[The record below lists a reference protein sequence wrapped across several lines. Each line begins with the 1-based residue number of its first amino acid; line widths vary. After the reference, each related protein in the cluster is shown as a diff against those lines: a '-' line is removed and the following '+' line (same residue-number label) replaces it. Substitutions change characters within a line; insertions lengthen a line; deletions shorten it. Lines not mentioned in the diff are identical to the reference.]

1 MEISALKQQLT
12 ILEVADRLQI
22 TVDKQGKALCPFHDD
37 KTPSLQFSKEK
48 NIATCFSSKCD
59 AGTIDIIGLTEKKL
73 KLNTHEAIMKLKEWA
88 NHQPTNGHQK
98 PSHIGQASKIHEK
111 ETLSRIALLTKVF
124 RYLENGLRTSK
135 AGKEYLQSRSL
146 VQSTPTQKGIE
157 VGYNAG
163 SFYQRENKCLVES
176 ALKYGLIK
184 KANTGH
190 TAFGKGSLVF
200 PLKNKDGQIVG
211 MYFRETDD
219 KKQNHHYYLQNRQGL
234 YPKYPGQEARHLIIT
249 ESIID
254 AATMMLVPEITNNYQ
269 VLACYGTNGFTEE
282 HTEAIKSLENLM
294 EIILFFDGDKAGK
307 EGVKKNVEII
317 KSIQPW

>member
-1 MEISALKQQLT
+1 MEIQDLKTRLS
-12 ILEVADRLQI
+12 ILEVADRLDI
-22 TVDKQGKALCPFHDD
+22 RVDKQGKALCPFHDD

-48 NIATCFSSKCD
+48 NICTCFSSKCD
-59 AGTIDIIGLTEKKL
+59 AGTMDIIGLTEKKL
-73 KLNTHEAIMKLKEWA
+73 KLNTHEAIMQLKEWVGHA
-88 NHQPTNGHQK
+88 PTNGQQK
-98 PSHIGQASKIHEK
+98 VPKIHET

-124 RYLENGLRTSK
+124 RYFENGMKTSK
-135 AGKEYLQSRSL
+135 TGKEYLQSRNL

-163 SFYQRENKCLVES
+163 SFYQRENKYLVES

-190 TAFGKGSLVF
+190 TAFGKGCLVF

-219 KKQNHHYYLQNRQGL
+219 KKSNHLATASRHYYLQNRQGL
-234 YPKYPGQEARHLIIT
+234 YPNYPKPETTRLILT

-254 AATMMLVPEITNNYQ
+254 TATLLLIPGITNEYEL
-269 VLACYGTNGFTEE
+269 LACYGTNGLTDE
-282 HTEAIKSLENLM
+282 HQGVIKSLENLHRNHL
-294 EIILFFDGDKAGK
+294 LFRWRPGRRKR
-307 EGVKKNVEII
+307 NY
-317 KSIQPW
+317 